1 MKRILILVAF
11 LIGCMVMANA
21 QDLDEKYGK
30 DLLKPGTV
38 APDFLFFGERKDTV
52 NLKTLR
58 DSYLVLD
65 FWASWCGDCRKD
77 MPAMEALSKKYNDG
91 SVNFVGVSFDTD
103 SATWKKCIKD
113 TYKLRGEQV
122 SELKKWKETK
132 ISKDY
137 HINWIPTM
145 YLIDPRG
152 KVDLATVDIHKL
164 EKRLEELQATDS
176 LAKYK
181 EIMPQFKGGISAL
194 MKYLSDNLVY
204 PKECQKIGLQ
214 ARVAMSFVVEKDGSI
229 SDIKESKYELINP
242 VDLSQYNLTQ
252 DSLNRYLVLFHQL
265 FTRSAIRVV
274 QKMPKWEPGIQR
286 GKPVRVKF
294 MVPLTFKLQ

>member
-11 LIGCMVMANA
+11 LIGCMVIANA

-30 DLLKPGTV
+30 DLLKTGTQ

-77 MPAMEALSKKYNDG
+77 MPAMEALSTKYNDG

-122 SELKKWKETK
+122 SELKKWKETQ

-164 EKRLEELQATDS
+164 EKRLEELQVTDS

-181 EIMPQFKGGISAL
+181 LTMPQFKDGIPAL
-194 MKYLSDNLVY
+194 MKYLSDNLIY

-229 SDIKESKYELINP
+229 SDIKESKYELISL
-242 VDLSQYNLTQ
+242 VDLSQYNLTHN
-252 DSLNRYLVLFHQL
+252 SLNEYLVLCHQL
-265 FTRSAIRVV
+265 FTRSAIQVV
-274 QKMPKWEPGIQR
+274 QKMPKWKPGFK
-286 GKPVRVKF
+286 GNKPVRVKF
-294 MVPLTFKLQ
+294 RMPVNFKLQ